1 MDWCRRAVIPAAID
15 MRTFVL
21 VEDSSDSLV
30 SILSYP
36 PFTDFDCFSLIDF
49 NPQEGGDLKYI
60 RATLRAMMNR
70 GYCFKGLRIRTIKAN
85 EASNFTKERGLFDL
99 PVKKGLSSSA
109 AVCVATAGALHVLT
123 KGIETVDE
131 NFLKE
136 IADIAYT
143 AERKILQI
151 NCGQMDQYSSA
162 LGSLLYLDCSVEP
175 AKPMFLRPKKTLPL
189 VIGDTGQAKN
199 TPLILAWLR
208 ERFEKKE
215 QLFLEGVNEISK
227 IVEEAKKELERENP
241 NLEKIGELMNMNQY
255 YLKTHLK
262 VSGDCPISPNKL
274 DDLIEA
280 ARNAGALGA
289 KLSGSGGGGVMVA
302 LCKPEDLPKVAESIR
317 KAGGDPIT
325 TAVAREGLRVTI
337 LNRDLSKE

>member
-1 MDWCRRAVIPAAID
+1 
-15 MRTFVL
+15 MRTFIL
-21 VEDSSDSLV
+21 AEDSEDNIV
-30 SILSYP
+30 NIRSYP
-36 PFTDFDCFSLIDF
+36 PFTGFDYFNLADF
-49 NPQEGGDLKYI
+49 NPQGGGDLKYI
-60 RATLRAMMNR
+60 RATIRAMMDR
-70 GYCFKGLRIRTIKAN
+70 GYRFRGLRIRTIRAD
-85 EASNFTKERGLFDL
+85 EASNIIGEKELFDL
-99 PVKKGLSSSA
+99 PIKKGLSSSA
-109 AVCVATAGALHVLT
+109 AVCVATAGALHALT
-123 KGIETVDE
+123 KGVEAISE
-131 NFLKE
+131 NLLKE

-162 LGSLLYLDCSVEP
+162 LGSLLYLDCSTEP
-175 AKPMFLRPKKTLPL
+175 AKPIFLRLKKTLPL
-189 VIGDTGQAKN
+189 VIGDTKQAKN

-227 IVEEAKKELERENP
+227 IVEEAREEFEKDNP

-255 YLKTHLK
+255 YLKTHLR

-289 KLSGSGGGGVMVA
+289 KLSGSGGGGVMMA
-302 LCKPEDLPKVAESIR
+302 LCKPEDLLKVAESIR
-317 KAGGDPIT
+317 KAGGDPIIT
-325 TAVAREGLRVTI
+325 TVAKEGLRINI
-337 LNRDLSKE
+337 LNP

>member
-1 MDWCRRAVIPAAID
+1 

-21 VEDSSDSLV
+21 AEDSSDNLV
-30 SILSYP
+30 NVLSYP
-36 PFTDFDCFSLIDF
+36 PFTSFDCFNLVDF
-49 NPQEGGDLKYI
+49 NPQEGDDLKYI
-60 RATLRAMMNR
+60 RATIRAMMNR

-85 EASNFTKERGLFDL
+85 EASNLIKESEFFDL

-109 AVCVATAGALHVLT
+109 AICVATAAALHVLT
-123 KGIETVDE
+123 KGVETIDE
-131 NFLKE
+131 NLLKE

-175 AKPMFLRPKKTLPL
+175 AKPTFLRPRINLPL
-189 VIGDTGQAKN
+189 VIGDTRQTKN
-199 TPLILAWLR
+199 TSLILAWLR

-215 QLFLEGVNEISK
+215 PLFLEGVNEISK
-227 IVEEAKKELERENP
+227 IVEEAKKELEKESP
-241 NLEKIGELMNMNQY
+241 DLEKIGELMNMNQY

-280 ARNAGALGA
+280 ARNAKALGA

-302 LCKPEDLPKVAESIR
+302 LCKPEDLSKVAESIR
-317 KAGGDPIT
+317 KVGGEPFIT
-325 TAVAREGLRVTI
+325 TVTKEGVRVTV
-337 LNRDLSKE
+337 LNKYDLV